1 VGRLENRVRK
11 LEENVER
18 GGYAA
23 ARARATDEDI
33 FALADYAQRA
43 HDAQQA
49 GEPMPIPTPEEA
61 EAARRFEALR
71 EEAIREG
78 WGDSA
83 YRAY

>member
-1 VGRLENRVRK
+1 MGRLERRLRK

-33 FALADYAQRA
+33 FALADYARRA
-43 HDAQQA
+43 HDAKAA
-49 GEPMPIPTPEEA
+49 GEPMPVPTPEEA
-61 EAARRFEALR
+61 EAAQRFEALR
-71 EEAIREG
+71 EEATREG
-78 WGDSA
+78 WGESA